1 MNNHDLKI
9 IQFGAEAIYP
19 KSQFLN
25 MSFEYSF
32 KAVDERIE
40 MYEKFDEENYEFM
53 IDEANRIINQYKQ
66 IVMNKIQN

>member
-1 MNNHDLKI
+1 
-9 IQFGAEAIYP
+9 
-19 KSQFLN
+19 

>member
-1 MNNHDLKI
+1 
-9 IQFGAEAIYP
+9 
-19 KSQFLN
+19 

-66 IVMNKIQN
+66 IVMNKIQNQFCLKMNVNFLKINMVVVNMMWK